1 VKGPAQEGMSRLRRF
16 GPLALMRDAVLP
28 ALLLWVALEPSPA
41 AGGFTHIVSVA
52 QDRPLELTVL
62 LPRGQVEVFH
72 GAEERV
78 TIAITGQARGG
89 EALDE
94 RLIAASLSIE
104 QVGNNLRLG
113 YSAVPELEAAHAQLS
128 YRIDVPHWSQVRA
141 VVDAG
146 TLTILGVMGPVNAFV
161 RSGVIRAS
169 YVSKELSAETESGD
183 LAIEAVGGR
192 VDARAIRG
200 NISCA
205 RVARGASVVTG
216 DGDIDLT
223 SIGPSKALVRKG
235 SGKIDVI
242 GADGSLKA
250 ATDAGDLRVRA
261 VPRNNWELESESGN
275 IRVHFPRAAR
285 FDIDAATDSGEILI
299 RREDIGRSPASVR
312 HVLQKANGGGPRIEV
327 HTATGRITI
336 Q

>member
-1 VKGPAQEGMSRLRRF
+1 VNGRQSDGMSRFRRS

-28 ALLLWVALEPSPA
+28 ALLLVALEPSSV
-41 AGGFTHIVSVA
+41 AGGFTQIVSVA

-78 TIAITGQARGG
+78 TIAIAGQARGG

-104 QVGNNLRLG
+104 QTGNNLRLG
-113 YSAVPELEAAHAQLS
+113 YAVVPELEAAHPQLS
-128 YRIDVPHWSQVRA
+128 YRIDVPHWSEVRA
-141 VVDAG
+141 AVDAG

-183 LAIEAVGGR
+183 VSIEAVGGR
-192 VDARAIRG
+192 VEAKAGRG

-223 SIGPSKALVRKG
+223 SMGPSKALVRKG

-242 GADGSLKA
+242 GLDSSLKA
-250 ATDAGDLRVRA
+250 ATDAGELRVRA
-261 VPRNNWELESESGN
+261 IPRNNWELESESGN
-275 IRVHFPRAAR
+275 VRVHFPRTAR
-285 FDIDAATDSGEILI
+285 FDIDAATDSGEIVI
-299 RREDIGRSPASVR
+299 RREDIERPPASVR
-312 HVLQKANGGGPRIEV
+312 HLVQKTNGGGPRIEI
-327 HTATGRITI
+327 HTGNGGITI